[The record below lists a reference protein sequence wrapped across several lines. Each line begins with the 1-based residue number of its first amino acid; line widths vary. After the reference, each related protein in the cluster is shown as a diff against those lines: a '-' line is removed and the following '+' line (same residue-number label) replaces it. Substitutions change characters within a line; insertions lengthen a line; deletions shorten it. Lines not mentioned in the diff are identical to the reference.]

1 MQDLIRSEAVQ
12 MSKSLKRI
20 SFSVVAELLH
30 SECVIS
36 SSSSSSSQQQQ
47 QQTVC
52 QPDDHIVTENFLPL
66 LVQHLQSARSTVD
79 RLIAISQLGALATD
93 DVLLLLVPYIRGGN
107 SDESST
113 AASAALRPAAVMALG
128 RLVDT
133 SPEKVRAALVLFC
146 LLLPHSITLS
156 LSLSYLRDA

>member
-1 MQDLIRSEAVQ
+1 

-30 SECVIS
+30 SECVIP
-36 SSSSSSSQQQQ
+36 SSSQQQQQQQEQ

-107 SDESST
+107 SDESS
-113 AASAALRPAAVMALG
+113 AAAAAAAALRPAAVMALG

-133 SPEKVRAALVLFC
+133 SPEKVRRAALVLFC
-146 LLLPHSITLS
+146 LLLARSR
-156 LSLSYLRDA
+156 SYLNA